1 MVQRHQK
8 GLILAERRF
17 LRRMIFIV
25 AVLGLLWIV
34 FAPDRG
40 LLHYH
45 RLHKRIDNLTRE
57 NRELAERNA
66 ELKREIE
73 RLRNDETYLE
83 ELARQKYDLLKE
95 NETVYEFKP
104 PPQKK

>member
-8 GLILAERRF
+8 GLTLAERRF
-17 LRRMIFIV
+17 LRRVILTV
-25 AVLGLLWIV
+25 AVLGFLWLV

-45 RLHKRIDNLTRE
+45 RLHKKIESLSRE

-73 RLRNDETYLE
+73 RLRNDDAYLE
-83 ELARQKYDLLKE
+83 ELARQKYGLLKE

-104 PPQKK
+104 APKKK

>member
-8 GLILAERRF
+8 GLTFAERKI
-17 LRRMIFIV
+17 LRRVIFIV

-40 LLHYH
+40 LLYYH
-45 RLHKRIDNLTRE
+45 RLHKKIEMLSRE

-73 RLRNDETYLE
+73 RLHNDESYLE
-83 ELARQKYDLLKE
+83 ELARKKYGLLQE

-104 PPQKK
+104 SSKGK